1 MPTADAKI
9 LFKAGLQAA
18 FDGIDAKDV
27 NTIYFVTDTQRLFVG
42 ETEYTRPVQHGAEVP
57 SEYAP
62 ANSLFVKETGTAREL
77 YYSKD
82 GASWDLVCKLPATI
96 TGGVFGENTAG
107 PLAFEGTFKV
117 PKVTVDDRGYVTAI
131 EDVTLTLP
139 AAPED
144 AEIQVTQSG
153 AGNVVTGVAKTPE
166 STTGITITMG
176 TMLTETDLEP
186 YAKLAGANFTGPV
199 TVQAPTENMNP
210 ATKQYVDN
218 ILSAND
224 AMVFKGTVGGAESGA
239 TVTDFSALVDYKT
252 GWTYRV
258 ITAGTYASI
267 ACEVGDLIIAV
278 ADYSE
283 SFKDADWTVAQTN
296 IDGAVTA
303 GANLTNGALIT
314 GDGAHGVQSLANGAN
329 GQILKMVD
337 GSVAWADEVQNTD
350 TTYTFANGADGSF
363 TVTPS
368 NGEPQTVNIGK
379 PATAGT
385 ADKVAHKLT
394 INGTEFDGSADQTV
408 TIPTEYDLDDLT
420 DVTITAPAA
429 GQAIVYDG
437 TSTQFVNKA
446 LTKADIGLKN
456 VDNTADANKNVASAA
471 KLTTARDISITGG
484 ATAAAVSF
492 DGTGN
497 VELEVTAL
505 DAADLSGVVPA
516 AVSLADG
523 VAAVTPS
530 AGDNSTKVATTAF
543 VTNAVN
549 SAALTWGTF

>member
-1 MPTADAKI
+1 MPTENNRI
-9 LFKAGLQAA
+9 QFKAGLQAA
-18 FDGIDAKDV
+18 FDTLVEGSSV
-27 NTIYFVTDTQRLFVG
+27 NLDTVYFITDTQRLFVG
-42 ETEYTRPVQHGAEVP
+42 ETEYTRPVQHGAAVP

-96 TGGVFGENTAG
+96 TGGVFGDNTAG

-153 AGNVVTGVAKTPE
+153 SGNVVTGVTKTPD
-166 STTGITITMG
+166 STTGITVTMG

-186 YAKLAGANFTGPV
+186 YAKLVGANFTGPV

-218 ILSAND
+218 LLGAND
-224 AMVFKGTVGGAESGA
+224 AMVFKGTVGAGG
-239 TVTDFSALVDYKT
+239 TVTDFGSLTNYQT

-258 ITAGTYASI
+258 IVAGTYAGIS
-267 ACEVGDLIIAV
+267 CEVGDLIIAV

-303 GANLTNGALIT
+303 GANLTSGALIT
-314 GDGAHGVQSLANGAN
+314 GDGAHGVQSLANGTN

-337 GSVAWADEVQNTD
+337 GSVTWADEVQNTD
-350 TTYTFANGADGSF
+350 TTYTFADGANGSF

-394 INGTEFDGSADQTV
+394 INGTEFDGSADQSV

-446 LTKADIGLKN
+446 LTKADVGLSN

-543 VTNAVN
+543 VANAVN

>member
-1 MPTADAKI
+1 MPQASQI
-9 LFKAGLQAA
+9 VQFKFGLQANY
-18 FDGIDAKDV
+18 DLIKSKDL
-27 NTIYFVTDTQRLFVG
+27 NTIYFTTDSQRLFVG
-42 ETEYTRPVQHGAEVP
+42 ETEYTRPVQHGAAVP

-82 GASWDLVCKLPATI
+82 GTSWDLVCKLPATI
-96 TGGVFGENTAG
+96 TGGVFGENAAG

-131 EDVTLTLP
+131 EDVELSLP
-139 AAPED
+139 AAPKD

-153 AGNVVTGVAKTPE
+153 SGNVVTGVTKTPE
-166 STTGITITMG
+166 SKTGITVTMG
-176 TMLTETDLEP
+176 TMLTQTDLEP

-199 TVQAPTENMNP
+199 TVQAPTEDMNP

-258 ITAGTYASI
+258 ITAGTYAGIS
-267 ACEVGDLIIAV
+267 CEVGDLIIAV

-314 GDGAHGVQSLANGAN
+314 GDGAHGVQSLANGTD

-368 NGEPQTVNIGK
+368 NGAPQTVNIGK

-394 INGTEFDGSADQTV
+394 INGAEFDGSADQSV

-437 TSTQFVNKA
+437 TSTQFVNRA
-446 LTKADIGLKN
+446 LTKADVGLNN